1 MHQCFLTNCYFRA
14 GSVTSFLLFCRLLMR
29 NLFVGH
35 FHTPKNKRHEVLRL
49 MGSILGIKKEELD
62 QVMLPEN

>member
-1 MHQCFLTNCYFRA
+1 
-14 GSVTSFLLFCRLLMR
+14 MR

-35 FHTPKNKRHEVLRL
+35 FHTPKNKRPEVLRL

-62 QVMLPEN
+62 QVTLPEN